1 MKTSMVFV
9 LSLILMSCES
19 PNSPKNNTPA
29 VEKII
34 ITTQWLPHKYKLS
47 DWEQKKIECVNQIR
61 RVIDRYGGNRKV
73 MVEFDRNGVMYLER
87 SEDIYQCMD
96 GDGTVVL
103 TYNEGTT
110 RLLKIHPKE
119 KL

>member
-1 MKTSMVFV
+1 
-9 LSLILMSCES
+9 
-19 PNSPKNNTPA
+19 
-29 VEKII
+29 
-34 ITTQWLPHKYKLS
+34 
-47 DWEQKKIECVNQIR
+47 
-61 RVIDRYGGNRKV
+61 
-73 MVEFDRNGVMYLER
+73 MVEFDHNGVMYLEK

-119 KL
+119 RL

>member
-1 MKTSMVFV
+1 MKTLMVFLV
-9 LSLILMSCES
+9 AMGSIGCDS
-19 PNSPKNNTPA
+19 PNSPKNNTPVA
-29 VEKII
+29 EKTT
-34 ITTQWLPHKYKLS
+34 ITTQWLPQKYKLNE
-47 DWEQKKIECVNQIR
+47 WEEKKIECVNQIR
-61 RVIDRYGGNRKV
+61 RVIDRYGGNRNV
-73 MVEFDRNGVMYLER
+73 MVEFDHNGVMYLER

>member
-1 MKTSMVFV
+1 MKI
-9 LSLILMSCES
+9 LIGFLAIALINCDS
-19 PNSPKNNTPA
+19 PNSPKNNIPA
-29 VEKII
+29 VEKTTID
-34 ITTQWLPHKYKLS
+34 TQWLPHKYKLNE
-47 DWEQKKIECVNQIR
+47 WEEKKIECVNQIR

-73 MVEFDRNGVMYLER
+73 MVEFDHNGVMYLER
-87 SEDIYQCMD
+87 GEDIYQCMD